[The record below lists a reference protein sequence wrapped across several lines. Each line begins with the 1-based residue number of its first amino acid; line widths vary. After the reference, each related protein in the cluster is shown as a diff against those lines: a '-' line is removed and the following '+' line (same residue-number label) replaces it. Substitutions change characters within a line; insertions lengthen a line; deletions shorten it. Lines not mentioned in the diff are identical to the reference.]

1 MSLNSYISGLT
12 TEKWFSFTDTPP
24 TAGTIVNQGGN
35 VSNITLRTST
45 SASTPTLIS
54 DGSGPDGS
62 NFWRFSTTAA
72 STAVTESTTGGFTA
86 LANTMDT
93 DWVVGQWVRFNSL
106 PTSANEAA
114 IGFLSWNTY
123 SAGGF
128 RLSLN
133 GNTTTNP
140 YRIRMALTSSIT
152 VYSTDPV
159 FSGIWYFISVQRSG
173 NTYTLYINGEAQGSA
188 TGSTPITANNF
199 IWGATSQPDT
209 GLTFDLSWFVAAPTA
224 SLTPA
229 VMQNIVAERTYDKFK
244 ARIWDLDRT
253 PIMYVPFDSKNAAG
267 NFRTANTI
275 DNRFF
280 TGSEATVVTGENAKI
295 GQGAAQINASGTL
308 GGGSINPPLDANFT
322 ISTWFKRNGAPSDN
336 FTNWFYWYSSSA
348 YRIDSGKANIRTTGQ
363 LHFDPVINNTSG
375 TALYTQVNVCDN
387 IWHHIVI
394 TKSGATMKI
403 FVDGQLKQTATNWPS
418 VGIGTPSSFTLG
430 GSVGTA
436 LTSFDE
442 TFILDSA
449 LSDTAVASLYSTSI
463 SSVDITYAN
472 TSGATASAT
481 FPDATHTAETV
492 INVTYT
498 SDVLGTASA
507 EITDPMVGVGIDLDG
522 GGVLTADALAVD
534 PTITTTS
541 NIDYSASTF
550 TASAT
555 SPNANVAAQR
565 FISYSASPATASA
578 LLSSN
583 VFYGESLQDTSYNL
597 HIREINSASSINSDG
612 NNGFEIG
619 TQSSGVPDN
628 IDARQAVVIKPTTG
642 FPIYNKIVKA
652 RINPAHV
659 TATQV
664 GDVTNGNTFN
674 VYVLTADPTSNT
686 FTTAPYSSFTPVREY
701 LYTTRYQDDGS
712 LGQQYLDLTPAFADS
727 RSATYGIM
735 IEHVHTE
742 TSGSGTIYDRTEY
755 TGSNLQ
761 NQLLYVLTSDI
772 VNKNINADIITASAL
787 ATDATIDA
795 QKYVTLSVDSSTASA
810 DSVTPDVGLSVGFN
824 ADPSTAS
831 VEVIQPTFARTVEFS
846 HEHFEAFAAPV
857 HPQVF
862 AFGTITYAA
871 TVATASALF
880 HMPQANIG
888 ENNIVDHMNASAI
901 FVEPMLLLSRS
912 VAAMTTT
919 ASTLMVDPTVN
930 AQLLGAVIA
939 TPMRANVMSPNPPA
953 YTNLLSDEWYA
964 ALYAQHSVQVVGFP
978 SGSSSA
984 FLKLYED
991 QNTDITQFTPNTSI
1005 DGGRRSLRQVF
1016 NNLTQTI
1023 TTNGAVVNDTPNFPA
1038 NVITDYSTPENES
1051 RLSVGYFDPYGRK
1064 AVRLQN
1070 IGIRMANPYSYV
1082 RADFSLEFSI
1092 KTTKADQV
1100 LAYGEWSSQYGPGR
1114 ARGLYNLVDGKINTF
1129 TYNDYRIIH
1138 PKEIYGGTVVS
1149 GSGVHG
1155 ITGYKRI
1162 DDGQWHH
1169 VIIQY
1174 RQGSADD
1181 QDQQGRYQVWIDGE
1195 LDIQR
1200 FGAYLYEPEIFG
1212 ANTENGTYAPDFYT
1226 SATSLDA
1233 PGFISE
1239 RDIDLHYFDYIKY
1252 EPIFAEPMT
1261 ASLTMTQG
1269 NSAKGNRKRALML
1282 YWWPS
1287 NTGQNKNL
1295 IFRQFDSGRVDSS
1308 SFPDVPMFDYNLDTI
1323 DYIKQP
1329 PQQYYGWD
1337 IFPVDINGYY
1347 VSDLVKEEAYGGE
1360 QNIVLNDVGGVVG
1373 PFDGP
1378 RPQFKTNRAGW
1389 FRNTKDDT
1397 RRYIDL
1403 VNDIDL
1409 SQFDAIFFKNY
1420 PDQTRE
1426 QESFSKNEI
1435 VDSYFNI
1442 RENVIFENFIKSLR
1456 AAVDTG
1462 ISLMVNNPQLALDL
1476 KIVNRIELVPDLNDV
1491 TGYQSDPYSPTIVP
1505 GAAGS
1510 LPINTGNTA
1519 NAWFDS
1525 FRNNRIR
1532 VLNTIPGLTD
1542 WRSVIHTKM
1551 AMWKNDDTIDFG
1563 GASREFHDYELKPNG
1578 LSVGDEFFLN
1588 TTSYDPF
1595 TVFGSLVAATP
1606 INNILCGTPIT
1617 AFANQYRR
1625 GLELVD
1631 NPYKNH
1637 VTSIAIKPGDV
1648 LNGKQVGGKIWVNFT
1663 EPIPFENEEITVDAI
1678 HTEWIEAAY
1687 FDGTITLAERNSL
1700 IASINC
1706 LETRLNQGII
1716 TQAEYNDL
1724 SGWASN
1730 GMYLLAQSREIEA
1743 GDPGRSDFGGEQA
1756 RRGTVRK
1763 TSRTGVTST
1772 SPVSFNQQWF
1782 LFTYSKQYRQ
1792 LFFDLI
1798 SMNTRGFRWIS
1809 DRVEEVGQTQAHTA
1823 MPASATMI
1831 EPVVVGEK
1839 SNNITVQPMLAN
1851 AIKVA
1856 AVGFAGVDRNIIS
1869 LPLEASARITEPVK
1883 RIPADPMTVSAAFRE
1898 QVVIRTTAQD
1908 QVVVYVLHED
1918 PILYLRE
1925 DIIK

>member
-1 MSLNSYISGLT
+1 MTAWLTRIATLTQPKWWLKLDGTTAGSSPT
-12 TEKWFSFTDTPP
+12 TESNSGSYGAWF
-24 TAGTIVNQGGN
+24 GT
-35 VSNITLRTST
+35 
-45 SASTPTLIS
+45 
-54 DGSGPDGS
+54 
-62 NFWRFSTTAA
+62 
-72 STAVTESTTGGFTA
+72 
-86 LANTMDT
+86 
-93 DWVVGQWVRFNSL
+93 
-106 PTSANEAA
+106 
-114 IGFLSWNTY
+114 
-123 SAGGF
+123 
-128 RLSLN
+128 
-133 GNTTTNP
+133 
-140 YRIRMALTSSIT
+140 
-152 VYSTDPV
+152 
-159 FSGIWYFISVQRSG
+159 SV
-173 NTYTLYINGEAQGSA
+173 
-188 TGSTPITANNF
+188 TGSTS
-199 IWGATSQPDT
+199 GC
-209 GLTFDLSWFVAAPTA
+209 VAASNGISNTYWSFPNGNNA
-224 SLTPA
+224 STGQR
-229 VMQNIVAERTYDKFK
+229 VFS
-244 ARIWDLDRT
+244 
-253 PIMYVPFDSKNAAG
+253 FDP
-267 NFRTANTI
+267 ANT
-275 DNRFF
+275 D
-280 TGSEATVVTGENAKI
+280 
-295 GQGAAQINASGTL
+295 ASAIF
-308 GGGSINPPLDANFT
+308 GGSPFT
-322 ISTWFKRNGAPSDN
+322 IEFWVRPNTGYSNSTNFGVFWISASRSEPVFDAYIPRPGITDAGKMIFRYGGTTVQTLASTNSIADGAWHHVVFTYGGSSNSHRMRLYIDGVQNGS
-336 FTNWFYWYSSSA
+336 T
-348 YRIDSGKANIRTTGQ
+348 
-363 LHFDPVINNTSG
+363 NTSG
-375 TALYTQVNVCDN
+375 IGNFAYTLFDRYSNLYIGINKDGASTGSYRGDLDEFLIYDYELTAAQVSGNNTAGIPAISINYT
-387 IWHHIVI
+387 
-394 TKSGATMKI
+394 
-403 FVDGQLKQTATNWPS
+403 
-418 VGIGTPSSFTLG
+418 
-430 GSVGTA
+430 
-436 LTSFDE
+436 
-442 TFILDSA
+442 
-449 LSDTAVASLYSTSI
+449 
-463 SSVDITYAN
+463 N
-472 TSGATASAT
+472 TTGATASAT
-481 FPDATHTAETV
+481 MPMPTHTAETV
-492 INVTYT
+492 ININY
-498 SDVLGTASA
+498 SSGVLGTASA
-507 EITDPMVGVGIDLDG
+507 DIVNPVISISSILDG
-522 GGVLTADALAVD
+522 FGVMGTASSLMVD
-534 PTITTTS
+534 PTITTTRS
-541 NIDYSASTF
+541 VNYSADPA

-555 SPNANVAAQR
+555 SPNATTVVQK
-565 FISYSASPATASA
+565 FLTYSASPATASA
-578 LLSSN
+578 LFSSN
-583 VFYGESLQDTSYNL
+583 VYYGETLQDTAYNLDIRRVFSYNSNNL
-597 HIREINSASSINSDG
+597 DG
-612 NNGFEIG
+612 NNGFNIG
-619 TQSSGVPDN
+619 TTSDGAPDT
-628 IDARQAVVIKPTTG
+628 ITGRDAVVIKANTG
-642 FPIYNKIVKA
+642 FPVYNKIVKVK
-652 RINPAHV
+652 INSAHV
-659 TATQV
+659 TATIQG
-664 GDVTNGNTFN
+664 GDSTNNTFN
-674 VYVLTADPTSNT
+674 IYVLTANPTT
-686 FTTAPYSSFTPVREY
+686 GTLTTAPYSSFTPVREY
-701 LYTTRYQDDGS
+701 LYTTRDSDDG
-712 LGQQYLDLTPAFADS
+712 GITQYLDLTPAFADA

-742 TSGSGTIYDRTEY
+742 TAGIGTIYDRTEY
-755 TGSNLQ
+755 TGTNLQ

-787 ATDATIDA
+787 AVDAAVDA
-795 QKYVTLSVDSSTASA
+795 QKYVNVSADPSTASA
-810 DSVTPDVGLSVGFN
+810 NSVTPDVGLSVGFN
-824 ADPSTAS
+824 ADSSTAS
-831 VEVIQPTFARTVEFS
+831 AEAVQPTFARTVEFP
-846 HEHFEAFAAPV
+846 HEHAEAFGTMPNV
-857 HPQVF
+857 QVF

-871 TVATASALF
+871 APATASADL
-880 HMPQANIG
+880 HMPQTQIG
-888 ENNIVDHMNASAI
+888 DEHTAASMEGSALFVMPGLIIPESVD
-901 FVEPMLLLSRS
+901 
-912 VAAMTTT
+912 AMTTT
-919 ASTLMVDPTVN
+919 ASTLFVDPTVN
-930 AQLLGAVIA
+930 AQLLGAYNA
-939 TPMRANVMSPNPPA
+939 QPMTANAMSPNPPA
-953 YTNLLSDEWYA
+953 YTNLFGDEWYA

-978 SGSSSA
+978 NGASSA

-991 QNTDITQFTPNTSI
+991 QNTDITQSTPNTGI
-1005 DGGRRSLRQVF
+1005 DGGRRSLRQVW

-1023 TTNGAVVNDTPNFPA
+1023 TTNGAEVNDTPNFPA
-1038 NVITDYSTPENES
+1038 NVITDYSTPANES

-1070 IGIRMANPYSYV
+1070 IGIKMANPYGYV

-1100 LAYGEWSSQYGPGR
+1100 LAYGEWSSATGPGR
-1114 ARGLYNLVDGKINTF
+1114 ARGLYNLVDGKVNVF
-1129 TYNDYRIIH
+1129 TYSDYRIIH
-1138 PKEIYGGTVVS
+1138 PKELYGNTVVS
-1149 GSGVHG
+1149 GSGTGG

-1169 VIIQY
+1169 VVIQY

-1200 FGAYLYEPEIFG
+1200 FGAYLYEPEVFG
-1212 ANTENGTYAPDFYT
+1212 ANTENGTYATDFYT

-1239 RDIDLHYFDYIKY
+1239 RDIDLHYFDYLKY
-1252 EPIFAEPMT
+1252 EPILAEPMT

-1295 IFRQFDSGRVDSS
+1295 IYRQFDTGRENS
-1308 SFPDVPMFDYNLDTI
+1308 SFPDFPMFDYNLDTI
-1323 DYIKQP
+1323 DYVKSP

-1337 IFPVDINGYY
+1337 VFPVDINGYY
-1347 VSDLVKEEAYGGE
+1347 VSDLVKEQAYGGE
-1360 QNIVLNDVGGVVG
+1360 QNIILNDVGGVVG

-1378 RPQFKTNRAGW
+1378 RPQFKVNRAGY
-1389 FRNTKDDT
+1389 FRNVKDDT

-1420 PDQTRE
+1420 PDQSRE
-1426 QESFSKNEI
+1426 QESFAKNEI
-1435 VDSYFNI
+1435 VDSFFGI
-1442 RENVIFENFIKSLR
+1442 RETVIYENFIKSLR

-1505 GAAGS
+1505 SGAGN

-1542 WRSVIHTKM
+1542 WRSVVHTKM

-1588 TTSYDPF
+1588 TTSYDY
-1595 TVFGSLVAATP
+1595 TAVFGQLVAATP

-1663 EPIPFENEEITVDAI
+1663 EPIPFELEEITVDAI

-1687 FDGTITLAERNSL
+1687 FDGTITLAERNDL
-1700 IASINC
+1700 ISSINN

-1756 RRGTVRK
+1756 RKGTVRK
-1763 TSRTGVTST
+1763 TSRSGLTST

-1809 DRVEEVGQTQAHTA
+1809 DRQEAVAQTQTHTA
-1823 MPASATMI
+1823 MPASATMVQ
-1831 EPVVVGEK
+1831 PVVVGDK
-1839 SNNITVQPMLAN
+1839 QNNITVQPMLAN
-1851 AIKVA
+1851 AIKIA
-1856 AVGFAGVDRNIIS
+1856 AVGFAGTDRNVIS

-1883 RIPADPMTVSAAFRE
+1883 IIRVDPMTVSASFRE